1 MTGCQCWTQ
10 IQIQTSNDK
19 KYGPPW
25 GQIQTSD
32 DGSSD
37 HIGDKYKLQM
47 IRNTDHLGEGQ
58 EDPLYLFP
66 HKATPTKG

>member
-1 MTGCQCWTQ
+1 MIKDMDHLG
-10 IQIQTSNDK
+10 DK
-19 KYGPPW
+19 YKL
-25 GQIQTSD
+25 QMMVNT
-32 DGSSD
+32 D